1 MRILYLPA
9 YFYPE
14 KAASSYLGENRNQAF
29 ADAGFDI
36 IAYAPTPCRGITKEE
51 REVYCSKEHR
61 TEIMYD
67 GDKRTIT
74 MEQIERALTDTY
86 GDSDYARECGCYVE
100 NEWLSIRNVL
110 ATISE
115 NI

>member
-1 MRILYLPA
+1 
-9 YFYPE
+9 
-14 KAASSYLGENRNQAF
+14 
-29 ADAGFDI
+29 
-36 IAYAPTPCRGITKEE
+36 
-51 REVYCSKEHR
+51 
-61 TEIMYD
+61 MYD

-86 GDSDYARECGCYVE
+86 GDSDYARECGCYVG